1 MELVRWL
8 LGALAAHLEDL
19 GSTPLTANP
28 LLVHNRRQLQLQRIW
43 RSLLATDGT
52 AHM

>member
-19 GSTPLTANP
+19 GSTPLTAEP
-28 LLVHNRRQLQLQRIW
+28 PAGAQPAATPVAED
-43 RSLLATDGT
+43 LALSSGY
-52 AHM
+52 